1 MTTISYIISTLFF
14 FPCAW
19 RFLLHSFLGVK
30 FQVPHLDSLQV
41 PKLKVLMGSTYR
53 ADLDPGDEKD
63 PRAEAGLFP

>member
-1 MTTISYIISTLFF
+1 M
-14 FPCAW
+14 
-19 RFLLHSFLGVK
+19 LHSFLGVK

-63 PRAEAGLFP
+63 PRAEAGLFS